1 MDQIDIT
8 GMLTPDRIGL
18 IVLAFFIFF
27 VGMFMVARNASRR
40 EGVSLFRLFVWH
52 DVTKTPYTVYER
64 ILRAVFLIS
73 LIGILVYA
81 FR

>member
-40 EGVSLFRLFVWH
+40 EGVVVPVIYL
-52 DVTKTPYTVYER
+52 
-64 ILRAVFLIS
+64 A
-73 LIGILVYA
+73 
-81 FR
+81 